1 MYIRVDTKENQQM
14 AQERIISSVSNSIFR
29 HGDILFQLRSLLA
42 TAYTTTL
49 SATFY
54 LLHTVVGNGAKNIF
68 GSCGQLAQW
77 FFRIIIFHLSIGKA
91 SVSSPS
97 SWKLHKKCRT
107 TAAKVYFSLS
117 IKGKILNIR
126 RQMIALVKITRKK
139 SPKLSSIVYFH
150 NNLARKGNFLTLPS
164 LNT

>member
-68 GSCGQLAQW
+68 GSCGQLAQ
-77 FFRIIIFHLSIGKA
+77 
-91 SVSSPS
+91 
-97 SWKLHKKCRT
+97 
-107 TAAKVYFSLS
+107 
-117 IKGKILNIR
+117 
-126 RQMIALVKITRKK
+126 
-139 SPKLSSIVYFH
+139 
-150 NNLARKGNFLTLPS
+150 
-164 LNT
+164 